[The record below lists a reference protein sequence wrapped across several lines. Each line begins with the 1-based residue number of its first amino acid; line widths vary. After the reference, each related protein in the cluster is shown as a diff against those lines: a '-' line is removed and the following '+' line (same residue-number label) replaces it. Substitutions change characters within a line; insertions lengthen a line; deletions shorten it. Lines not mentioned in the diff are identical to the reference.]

1 MQKFSITCIFPMDVR
16 KNYHRLPAFLSHLAL
31 GSVLVAGSVVIS
43 SAQAKSP
50 DVAHIID
57 QMNAVFQPTRP
68 SIRKVSVSVSGEE
81 GADNTHWVI
90 GEARKKF
97 MDGRRTLIVVL
108 EPHSLFG
115 SAFLFWEQGGQ
126 EDRLWTYFP
135 ELGGMR
141 EIIGVDAYD
150 HFLHTD
156 FTYADLGLVRRPG
169 RYRLLGEE
177 EHDSTPA
184 YKIDEAPKERW
195 YYSRVVTWVDTGSL
209 LPLERDL
216 YDQAGRLWKR
226 IHFDDVTSIN
236 GIPTPLRI
244 RMLDVQ
250 QERSTELLLSGV
262 RYDVELPDKLFEP
275 DGLPQVIFSPLWES
289 FPTPSTDDN

>member
-1 MQKFSITCIFPMDVR
+1 MQKFSITCIFLMDVR
-16 KNYHRLPAFLSHLAL
+16 KNYHRLQAFLSHIAL
-31 GSVLVAGSVVIS
+31 GSVLVAGSVLVS
-43 SAQAKSP
+43 SAQAESP
-50 DVAHIID
+50 DAAHIID
-57 QMNAVFQPTRP
+57 QMNAVFRPTRP
-68 SIRKVSVSVSGEE
+68 SIRKVSISVRGDE
-81 GADNTHWVI
+81 AANNTDWVI

-97 MDGRRTLIVVL
+97 TDGRRTLIVVL
-108 EPHSLFG
+108 EPHSLRG
-115 SAFLFWEQGGQ
+115 SAFLFWEHGGQ

-156 FTYADLGLVRRPG
+156 FTYADLGLVSRPG
-169 RYRLLGEE
+169 RYRLLGEKKHE
-177 EHDSTPA
+177 STPA

-195 YYSRVVTWVDTGSL
+195 YYSRVVTWVDIGSL

-226 IHFDDVTSIN
+226 ILFDHVTPIN

-250 QERSTELLLSGV
+250 QQGSTELLLSGV
-262 RYDVELPDKLFEP
+262 RYDVELPDELFDP
-275 DGLPQVIFSPLWES
+275 DGLPQVIAAPLWES
-289 FPTPSTDDN
+289 LPTPSAEDN

>member
-1 MQKFSITCIFPMDVR
+1 MQKFSITCIFLMDVR
-16 KNYHRLPAFLSHLAL
+16 KNYRRLQAFLLYIAL
-31 GSVLVAGSVVIS
+31 GSMLVAGSVAVS
-43 SAQAKSP
+43 SAQAESP
-50 DVAHIID
+50 DVAHIVD
-57 QMNAVFQPTRP
+57 RMNAVFEPARP
-68 SIRKVSVSVSGEE
+68 SVRKVSIS
-81 GADNTHWVI
+81 VI
-90 GEARKKF
+90 GDKGANNTQWVVGEVRKRF
-97 MDGRRTLIVVL
+97 TDGKRILIVIL
-108 EPHSLFG
+108 EPHSLRG
-115 SAFLFWEQGGQ
+115 SAFLFWEQEAQ

-141 EIIGVDAYD
+141 GIIGVDAYE

-156 FTYADLGLVRRPG
+156 FTYADLGLVSRAG

-177 EHDSTPA
+177 AHDSTPA

-226 IHFDDVTSIN
+226 ILFDHVTLIN

-244 RMLDVQ
+244 RMVDVQ
-250 QERSTELLLSGV
+250 QEGGTELLLSDV
-262 RYDVELPDKLFEP
+262 RYDVELPDELFDP
-275 DGLPQVIFSPLWES
+275 DGLPQVIASQLWES
-289 FPTPSTDDN
+289 FPTQSTEEN

>member
-1 MQKFSITCIFPMDVR
+1 MQKFSITCIFLTDAR
-16 KNYHRLPAFLSHLAL
+16 KNYHRLQAFLSHIAL
-31 GSVLVAGSVVIS
+31 GSVLVAGSVVVS
-43 SAQAKSP
+43 LAQAEP
-50 DVAHIID
+50 PNVAGIVA
-57 QMNAVFQPTRP
+57 QMKAVFEPARP
-68 SIRKVSVSVSGEE
+68 SIRKVSISVSGDKEVN
-81 GADNTHWVI
+81 NTQWVV
-90 GEARKKF
+90 GEARKNF
-97 MDGRRTLIVVL
+97 TDGKRTLIVIL
-108 EPHSLFG
+108 EPHSLRG
-115 SAFLFWEQGGQ
+115 SAFLFWEQGEQG
-126 EDRLWTYFP
+126 DRLWTYFP

-156 FTYADLGLVRRPG
+156 FTYADLGLVSRPG

-195 YYSRVVTWVDTGSL
+195 YYSRVVTWVDTESL

-216 YDQAGRLWKR
+216 YDQAGRLWKK
-226 IHFDDVTSIN
+226 ILFDHVTPIN

-244 RMLDVQ
+244 RMVDVQ

-262 RYDVELPDKLFEP
+262 RYDVELPDELFDP
-275 DGLPQVIFSPLWES
+275 DGLPQVIASPLWES
-289 FPTPSTDDN
+289 FPIQFTKGN